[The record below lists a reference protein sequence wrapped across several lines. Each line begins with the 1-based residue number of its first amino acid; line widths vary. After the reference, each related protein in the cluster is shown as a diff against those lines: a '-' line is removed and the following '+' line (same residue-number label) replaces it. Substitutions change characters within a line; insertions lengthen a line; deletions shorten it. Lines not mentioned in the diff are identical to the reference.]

1 MTAACRTVTVA
12 LDLLGGD
19 GGPDVVVAGA
29 VRAVGDDPQ
38 LRVVLVGPPDRARAA
53 VAAHGLDGVPAHVP
67 GDPEAAPALSVAQ
80 ASGVVGMSDDPVRAV
95 RSRPGITARVC
106 AALVASRAADATVS
120 AGHSGAAVAAATFVL
135 GRMRGA
141 ARPTLAVVLPA
152 LAGPVVLL
160 DAGASMVASPDL
172 LAGSALAGAA
182 YAQAL
187 GLESPRVGLLTVGAE
202 PGKGDQVRVEA
213 HELLAALPLRYV
225 GPVEGYQVA
234 LGGVA
239 DVVVTDGFTG
249 NVVLKSVEGALAWAV
264 ESVGRRYGDPGP
276 AREVL
281 REAAHGPYAGGLLLG
296 VSGVSVVA
304 HGAADGRAVAA
315 CVALA
320 ARAVRG
326 GVVPRT
332 ENALA
337 ELVRLRRDAA
347 GLP

>member
-1 MTAACRTVTVA
+1 MT
-12 LDLLGGD
+12 
-19 GGPDVVVAGA
+19 
-29 VRAVGDDPQ
+29 
-38 LRVVLVGPPDRARAA
+38 
-53 VAAHGLDGVPAHVP
+53 
-67 GDPEAAPALSVAQ
+67 
-80 ASGVVGMSDDPVRAV
+80 DDPVWAV
-95 RSRPGITARVC
+95 RSQPDVSVRVC
-106 AALVASRAADATVS
+106 ADLVKAGTADATVS

-141 ARPTLAVVLPA
+141 VRPALAVVLPA
-152 LAGPVVLL
+152 LEGPVVLL
-160 DAGASMVASPDL
+160 DAGASMTASPDL

-187 GLESPRVGLLTVGAE
+187 GIDDPRVGLLTVGAE
-202 PGKGDQVRVEA
+202 PGKGDQVRIDA
-213 HELLAALPLRYV
+213 HGLLAALPLRYV

-264 ESVGRRYGDPGP
+264 ESVGRRYDDPAP

-281 REAAHGPYAGGLLLG
+281 REAAHGPYAGGMLLG

-304 HGAADGRAVAA
+304 HGAADALGVAA

-332 ENALA
+332 GAALA
-337 ELVRLRRDAA
+337 DLVRLRRDAA
-347 GLP
+347 GLA